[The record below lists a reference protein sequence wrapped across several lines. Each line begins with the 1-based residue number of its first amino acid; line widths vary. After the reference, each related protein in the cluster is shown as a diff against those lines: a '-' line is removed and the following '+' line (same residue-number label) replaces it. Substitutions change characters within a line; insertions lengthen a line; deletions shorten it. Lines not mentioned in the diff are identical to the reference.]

1 MTGFTQSTTL
11 TQMYRR
17 AISTPALRTSPQP
30 DGGHKKEDIGL
41 GGGMGGRSS
50 EPWYCE
56 HPKMNSSDLVK
67 IVEHLHDKVLR
78 ERRKRVKAEKA
89 AEASAMMSD
98 SWRSASGAA
107 PSGEHSR

>member
-1 MTGFTQSTTL
+1 
-11 TQMYRR
+11 MYRR
-17 AISTPALRTSPQP
+17 AVSTPALRTSQP
-30 DGGHKKEDIGL
+30 ELGRKKDAETGL

-78 ERRKRVKAEKA
+78 ERRKRVKAQQ
-89 AEASAMMSD
+89 AESSAMMSD
-98 SWRSASGAA
+98 TWHSGSGAA
-107 PSGEHSR
+107 ASGE